1 MLHRM
6 KFLIYMIVPVLLI
19 GCGGCKKADTFVN
32 CRRTGGFLGLD
43 DYMTIDQ
50 EGNAILKRR
59 DTQTE
64 FKLDGD
70 TMNRLETSLTDAKF
84 TKLKKDYLPSRQG
97 GDLIEYTIT
106 YSGHTVRMM
115 DTTVPETI
123 QPILNLLNQ
132 IVENRDKP

>member
-1 MLHRM
+1 M
-6 KFLIYMIVPVLLI
+6 KFLTNLVIAVLLI
-19 GCGGCKKADTFVN
+19 GCGGGKKSDTFVEY
-32 CRRTGGFLGLD
+32 RRTGGFIGLD

-59 DTQTE
+59 NTQTE

-70 TMNRLETSLTDAKF
+70 TMNRLETLLNDAKF
-84 TKLKKDYLPSRQG
+84 TKLKNEYLPSRQG

-115 DTTVPETI
+115 DTAVPETI
-123 QPILNLLNQ
+123 QPVLESLNQ
-132 IVENRDKP
+132 IVESEGKP